1 LDRRGAVV
9 GGPEAPFTLP
19 TVPYVDAF
27 CMHERGRKATHVAVR
42 RRPAM
47 YVTVS
52 RHTSTQDTADAKII
66 CYLPLFIT
74 SPAQRNDGR
83 QRNVRRRSVCDCC
96 RRNRLQRRRFSPV
109 TNIVAV
115 TWMPGCVVGVRAAAS
130 SWKPRSLAVAWM
142 DGRSPD
148 AQPGGVDGALL

>member
-1 LDRRGAVV
+1 MDRRGAVV
-9 GGPEAPFTLP
+9 GGPEAPFTLR

-66 CYLPLFIT
+66 CYLPLFIM
-74 SPAQRNDGR
+74 SPAQCNDGR
-83 QRNVRRRSVCDCC
+83 NATYDDAMYVIAAVEIDY
-96 RRNRLQRRRFSPV
+96 N
-109 TNIVAV
+109 VAV
-115 TWMPGCVVGVRAAAS
+115 LV
-130 SWKPRSLAVAWM
+130 
-142 DGRSPD
+142 
-148 AQPGGVDGALL
+148 